1 MNSVL
6 LKTKLYR
13 PLVRS
18 ELVIRPHLMR
28 RLDEGFNGKLT
39 VVSAPAGYGKTTV
52 VSAWASE
59 CKCPV
64 AWLSLD
70 VEDNDPVGF
79 LTYMIAA
86 VQTIKP
92 NLGQEMLRVLQSAQP
107 PAIINLLPALINEL
121 DDIQARFALVLDD
134 YHAITSQEIHQAI
147 TFIIDHQPPQMHLLL
162 ATRIDPPF
170 PLPRLRGR
178 GQLAELRQADLCFS
192 EEETITFLK
201 QGAGIE
207 LTSRD
212 VNILV
217 NRTEGW
223 IAGLQMA
230 AISMRN
236 KQDVSG
242 FIARFGGS
250 HEYIVDYFAS
260 EILNG
265 LPEQARSF
273 LLKTSFL
280 DQLCGSLCDQVT
292 GQAGSQQMLERLQE
306 ANLFLIPLD
315 DEHIWYRYH
324 QLFADFLY
332 KSLLQNDRI
341 GVPELHLRASQ
352 WFEQNK
358 LPHQAIEHAFLASD
372 YPRAAHLLEEVAE
385 FVMGRG
391 EGIWLLQWIE
401 KLPEDQMEAHLRL
414 GILNAV
420 ILISSGLVQGAE
432 EALQKIEAHLQSR
445 ALDPPT
451 QDYVIGRVPALRAM
465 IAIQRGDIDNAKLN
479 AQMALGKLSKGT
491 RREASWRADTL
502 IALGFANFASGELA
516 EARQNLAM
524 AIEDANIA
532 GNPFTFLDVT
542 TYLVEGLW
550 IQGRLREA
558 VEICQEGL
566 KFIDK
571 NNLQSAP
578 MSGEVLLGYSFLLCE
593 RYELG
598 QAEDFLKRGIELARR
613 GGVTLVLA
621 WAYYVKMRYLVAK
634 GDLLA
639 AEAAAREAD
648 QLPKISGLALW
659 VVSGISALKALIW
672 VRLGKLEEAEQYLKK
687 RGIWIESKIRY
698 SYQREYLSLAAL
710 LIAKGDFISA
720 EVLLA
725 GFLEWAEAKKQYRTL
740 ICIHV
745 LYSMA
750 YVAQNATRMALQS
763 LAFAIDLAEPEG
775 YLLTILE
782 LGEGIAPILYEA
794 GQKGIYP
801 EYASRLLGGFKEA
814 RPTPFIRPD
823 SQKKQTEFLIP
834 LRPREIE
841 VLKLV
846 ADGQTNKEIANEL
859 HISLRTVKFHMTS
872 IFNKLG
878 VNNRLQAV
886 EKAKMLGILL

>member
-1 MNSVL
+1 MNSTL

-13 PLVRS
+13 PLVRP
-18 ELVIRPHLMR
+18 ELVFRPDLMR

-39 VVSAPAGYGKTTV
+39 VVSAPAGYGKTTL

-70 VEDNDPVGF
+70 NEDNDPVRF
-79 LTYMIAA
+79 LTYLIAA
-86 VQTIKP
+86 AQTIKP
-92 NLGQEMLRVLQSAQP
+92 NLGQEMLSVLQSAQP
-107 PAIINLLPALINEL
+107 PAIINLLPVLINQL
-121 DDIQARFALVLDD
+121 DDLQARFAIVLDD
-134 YHAITSQEIHQAI
+134 YHAIASPEIHKAI

-162 ATRIDPPF
+162 TTRIDPPL
-170 PLPRLRGR
+170 PLAKLRGR
-178 GQLAELRQADLCFS
+178 GQLTELRQADLRFS
-192 EEETITFLK
+192 EEETIAFLK
-201 QGAGIE
+201 QGSGIE

-217 NRTEGW
+217 SRTEGW
-223 IAGLQMA
+223 IASLQMA
-230 AISMRN
+230 ALSMRN
-236 KQDVSG
+236 KKDISS

-260 EILNG
+260 EILND

-280 DQLCGSLCDQVT
+280 DQLCGSLCDQVA

-332 KSLLQNDRI
+332 KGLFQNYRI
-341 GVPELHLRASQ
+341 EVPELHLRASQ
-352 WFEQNK
+352 WFEQNEF
-358 LPHQAIEHAFLASD
+358 PRQAVEHAFLSPD
-372 YPRAAHLLEEVAE
+372 YPRAARLLEEVAE
-385 FVMGRG
+385 FVIGRG
-391 EGIWLLQWIE
+391 EGIWMLKWIE

-414 GILNAV
+414 SILRAV
-420 ILISSGLVQGAE
+420 ILVSSGLVQGAE
-432 EALQKIEAHLQSR
+432 GALQRIEAHLQSQ
-445 ALDPPT
+445 ALDLPT
-451 QDYVIGRVPALRAM
+451 QDYVIGRVTALRAM

-479 AQMALGKLSKGT
+479 AQMALAKLTKGT
-491 RREASWRADTL
+491 RREAPWRADTL
-502 IALGFANFASGELA
+502 IALGFANFALGDLA

-542 TYLVEGLW
+542 TYMVEALW

-558 VEICQEGL
+558 IEVCQEGL

-571 NNLQSAP
+571 NNLQLAP
-578 MSGEVLLGYSFLLCE
+578 MSAEVLLGYCFLLSE
-593 RYELG
+593 RYDLG
-598 QAEDFLKRGIELARR
+598 QAEDFLKRGTELARS
-613 GGVTLVLA
+613 GGVALVLA

-634 GDLLA
+634 GDLPA
-639 AEAAAREAD
+639 ADAVAKEAD
-648 QLPKISGLALW
+648 QLPQISELALW

-672 VRLGKLEEAEQYLKK
+672 VRLGKLDNAEQFLEK
-687 RGIWIESKIRY
+687 RGIWMESSIRY
-698 SYQREYLSLAAL
+698 SYQREYISLAAL
-710 LIAKGDFISA
+710 LIAKGDFTDA
-720 EVLLA
+720 GVLLDRIID
-725 GFLEWAEAKKQYRTL
+725 WAEETKQYRTL
-740 ICIHV
+740 ICAQV

-750 YVAQNATRMALQS
+750 HAAQNEMRKALQS
-763 LAFAIDLAEPEG
+763 LAFAMGLAEPEG

-782 LGEGIAPILYEA
+782 LGEGIAPLLYEA
-794 GQKGIYP
+794 VQKGIHA
-801 EYASRLLGGFKEA
+801 EYASRLLGKLKET
-814 RPTPFIRPD
+814 RPTPLVRPD
-823 SQKKQTEFLIP
+823 SQKKQTEFLTP

-846 ADGQTNKEIANEL
+846 ADGQTNKEIANKL

-872 IFNKLG
+872 IFTKLE
-878 VNNRLQAV
+878 VDNRMHAV

>member
-1 MNSVL
+1 MNSTL

-13 PLVRS
+13 PLIRP

-59 CKCPV
+59 CKSPV

-70 VEDNDPVGF
+70 KEDNDPVRF

-92 NLGQEMLRVLQSAQP
+92 NLGEEMLRVLQSAQP
-107 PAIINLLPALINEL
+107 PAIINLLPALINQL

-134 YHAITSQEIHQAI
+134 YHAITSSEIHKAI

-162 ATRIDPPF
+162 TTRIDPPL
-170 PLPRLRGR
+170 PLPKLRGR
-178 GQLAELRQADLCFS
+178 GQLTELRQADLCFS

-201 QGAGIE
+201 QASGIE

-223 IAGLQMA
+223 IASLQMA

-236 KQDVSG
+236 KKDISG

-260 EILNG
+260 EILND

-273 LLKTSFL
+273 LLKTSIL
-280 DQLCGSLCDQVT
+280 NQLCGSLCDQVT
-292 GQAGSQQMLERLQE
+292 GQAGSQQMLEKLQE

-332 KSLLQNDRI
+332 KSLLQNDRT

-352 WFEQNK
+352 WFEQNE
-358 LPHQAIEHAFLASD
+358 LPHQAVEHAFLASD
-372 YPRAAHLLEEVAE
+372 YPRAARLLEEVAE
-385 FVMGRG
+385 HVLGRG
-391 EGIWLLQWIE
+391 EGILMLKWIE
-401 KLPEDQMEAHLRL
+401 RLPEDQMEAHLRL
-414 GILNAV
+414 SIIRAV
-420 ILISSGLVQGAE
+420 IFVSTGLVQEAE
-432 EALQKIEAHLQSR
+432 GALQRIEADLQSQT
-445 ALDPPT
+445 LDPPT

-465 IAIQRGDIDNAKLN
+465 IAIQRGDIDNAKVN
-479 AQMALGKLSKGT
+479 AQMALARLSKGT

-502 IALGFANFASGELA
+502 IALGFANFALGNLA

-550 IQGRLREA
+550 IQGRLNEA
-558 VEICQEGL
+558 VETCQEGL
-566 KFIDK
+566 KFIDN

-578 MSGEVLLGYSFLLCE
+578 MSGEVLLGYCFLLCE

-598 QAEDFLKRGIELARR
+598 QAEDFLKRGTELARR

-648 QLPKISGLALW
+648 QLPQISGLALW
-659 VVSGISALKALIW
+659 VVSGISALKALVW
-672 VRLGKLEEAEQYLKK
+672 VRLGKLDEAELYLKK

-710 LIAKGDFISA
+710 LIAKGDFTGA
-720 EVLLA
+720 GVVLDNI
-725 GFLEWAEAKKQYRTL
+725 FDWAETTKQFRTL
-740 ICIHV
+740 ICTWT
-745 LYSMA
+745 LRSMA
-750 YVAQNATRMALQS
+750 YAAQNEMQKALQS
-763 LAFAIDLAEPEG
+763 LAFVMDLAEPEG

-794 GQKGIYP
+794 GQKDIHA
-801 EYASRLLGGFKEA
+801 EYASRLLGGYKETRLA
-814 RPTPFIRPD
+814 PLEKPD
-823 SQKKQTEFLIP
+823 SQKKQIEFLAP

-846 ADGQTNKEIANEL
+846 ADGQTNKEIASKL

-872 IFNKLG
+872 IFTKLG
-878 VNNRLQAV
+878 VDNRLQAV
-886 EKAKMLGILL
+886 EKAKMLGIIL